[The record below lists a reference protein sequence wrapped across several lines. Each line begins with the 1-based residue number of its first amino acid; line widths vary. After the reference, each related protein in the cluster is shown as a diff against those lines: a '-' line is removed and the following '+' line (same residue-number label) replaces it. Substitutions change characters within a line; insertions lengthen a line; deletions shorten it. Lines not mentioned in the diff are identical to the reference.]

1 MSVQPSAVGPLPP
14 YDPEIAPF
22 VASIPSH
29 EDQRAALEAMI
40 QQRELV
46 LGEDQITRNGTFTA
60 RTKVIQGRQGRSV
73 TLHVIRPARQPTRG
87 AIVWLHSGG
96 MVSGSALSL
105 DLPQILDIAED
116 QSLLV
121 VAVEY
126 GRAPENPAP
135 AGMLDSLDAFRWVAA
150 HADELNYPRNALFLH
165 GLSGG
170 AGLAAAVAFE
180 ARAAALDYAGLV
192 IDGAMIDDRMR
203 SLSYQQLDSSSEAL
217 ASMYRVMWNAVLG
230 KASPSI
236 LADYPHLALGRLV
249 DEDFSGF
256 PPVFLMC
263 GTSDAFRDDTT
274 ALAQAIWRSGGT
286 ADLHQWAG
294 TIHGSDLM
302 VPEAHV
308 SKESAAVR
316 RGWYDRRMTRI
327 EQDAK
332 RSLDE
337 KVQAL

>member
-1 MSVQPSAVGPLPP
+1 MHLIGPAHQPA
-14 YDPEIAPF
+14 
-22 VASIPSH
+22 
-29 EDQRAALEAMI
+29 
-40 QQRELV
+40 
-46 LGEDQITRNGTFTA
+46 
-60 RTKVIQGRQGRSV
+60 
-73 TLHVIRPARQPTRG
+73 RG

-96 MVSGSALSL
+96 MVSGAALSL
-105 DLPQILDIAED
+105 DLPQVLDIAED

-126 GRAPENPAP
+126 GRAPEHPAP
-135 AGMLDSLDAFRWVAA
+135 AGMLNSLDALNWVAA

-180 ARAAALDYAGLV
+180 ARAAGLDYAGLV
-192 IDGAMIDDRMR
+192 IDGAMIDDRMI
-203 SLSYQQLDSSSEAL
+203 SLSYQQLDSSSA
-217 ASMYRVMWNAVLG
+217 AVAGMYRVMWNAVLG
-230 KASPSI
+230 KESPSI
-236 LADYPHLALGRLV
+236 LADYPHLAVGRLV

-263 GTSDAFRDDTT
+263 GASDAFRDDTT
-274 ALAQAIWRSGGT
+274 AMAQAIWRSGGT

-316 RGWYDRRMTRI
+316 RGWYDRMMTRI
-327 EQDAK
+327 EEDTK
-332 RSLDE
+332 LSLDE
-337 KVQAL
+337 KLQAI

>member
-1 MSVQPSAVGPLPP
+1 
-14 YDPEIAPF
+14 
-22 VASIPSH
+22 
-29 EDQRAALEAMI
+29 
-40 QQRELV
+40 
-46 LGEDQITRNGTFTA
+46 
-60 RTKVIQGRQGRSV
+60 
-73 TLHVIRPARQPTRG
+73 
-87 AIVWLHSGG
+87 
-96 MVSGSALSL
+96 MVSGAALSL
-105 DLPQILDIAED
+105 DLPQVLDIAED

-126 GRAPENPAP
+126 GRAPEHPARP
-135 AGMLDSLDAFRWVAA
+135 ECWIPLMPLVGSQLMQTSLTI
-150 HADELNYPRNALFLH
+150 HGTPLFLH

-170 AGLAAAVAFE
+170 ADLAASVAFE
-180 ARAAALDYAGLV
+180 ARAVGLDHAGLV
-192 IDGAMIDDRMR
+192 IDGAMIDDRME
-203 SLSYQQLDSSSEAL
+203 SLSYRQLDSSSAAL
-217 ASMYRVMWNAVLG
+217 AKMYRVMWDAVLG

-236 LADYPHLALGRLV
+236 LEDYPHLAAGRLI

-263 GTSDAFRDDTT
+263 GASDAFRDDTT
-274 ALAQAIWRSGGT
+274 AFAQAIWRSGGT

-327 EQDAK
+327 EEDK
-332 RSLDE
+332 KLSLDE
-337 KVQAL
+337 KVQAI

>member
-1 MSVQPSAVGPLPP
+1 
-14 YDPEIAPF
+14 
-22 VASIPSH
+22 
-29 EDQRAALEAMI
+29 
-40 QQRELV
+40 
-46 LGEDQITRNGTFTA
+46 
-60 RTKVIQGRQGRSV
+60 
-73 TLHVIRPARQPTRG
+73 
-87 AIVWLHSGG
+87 
-96 MVSGSALSL
+96 MVSGAALSL
-105 DLPQILDIAED
+105 DLPQVLDIAED

-126 GRAPENPAP
+126 GRAPEHPAP
-135 AGMLDSLDAFRWVAA
+135 AGMLDSLDAFNWVAA

-170 AGLAAAVAFE
+170 AGLAAAVAFA
-180 ARAAALDYAGLV
+180 ARAADLDYAGLV
-192 IDGAMIDDRMR
+192 IDGAMIDDRRR
-203 SLSYQQLDSSSEAL
+203 SLSYQQLGKSSAGL
-217 ASMYRVMWNAVLG
+217 TDMYRVMWDAVLG
-230 KASPSI
+230 QASPTI
-236 LADYPHLALGRLV
+236 LEEYPHLALGRLV
-249 DEDFSGF
+249 DGDFSGF

-263 GTSDAFRDDTT
+263 GASDAFRDDTT

-332 RSLDE
+332 QPLDE
-337 KVQAL
+337 KVKAI

>member
-1 MSVQPSAVGPLPP
+1 MSVQPSALGPLPP
-14 YDPEIAPF
+14 YDPEVAPF
-22 VASIPSH
+22 MASMAAY
-29 EDQRAALEAMI
+29 EDQAAALEAMI
-40 QQRELV
+40 QQRELI
-46 LGEDQITRNGTFTA
+46 LGDDQITRNGMFTVH
-60 RTKVIQGRQGRSV
+60 TKVIEGRKGRSV
-73 TLHVIRPARQPTRG
+73 TLHVIGPAHQSARG
-87 AIVWLHSGG
+87 AVVWLHSGG
-96 MVSGSALSL
+96 MVTGAALSL

-126 GRAPENPAP
+126 GRAPDHPAP
-135 AGMLDSLDAFRWVAA
+135 AGMLDSLDAFLWVAA
-150 HADELNYPRNALFLH
+150 HANELNYPRNALFLH

-180 ARAAALDYAGLV
+180 ARAAGLDYAGLV
-192 IDGAMIDDRMR
+192 IDGAMIDDRAG
-203 SLSYQQLDSSSEAL
+203 SISYQQLDNSSTAVAE
-217 ASMYRVMWNAVLG
+217 MYRVMWNAVLG

-236 LADYPHLALGRLV
+236 LDDYPHLAVGRLL
-249 DEDFSGF
+249 DGDFSGF

-263 GTSDAFRDDTT
+263 GASDAFRDDTT

-316 RGWYDRRMTRI
+316 RGWYDRRMRSII
-327 EQDAK
+327 EDIRLSA
-332 RSLDE
+332 DE
-337 KVQAL
+337 KIQAN